1 MVHRKKRARVL
12 RRSLSLAFGIILFL
26 MIGIYIFFGVYFRS
40 HFFYQTSIED
50 ISVGGMTAEET
61 IDELRLKVK
70 EYLLVMYDRN
80 GNKCFRII

>member
-40 HFFYQTSIED
+40 HFFIRPVLK
-50 ISVGGMTAEET
+50 ILASVE
-61 IDELRLKVK
+61 
-70 EYLLVMYDRN
+70 
-80 GNKCFRII
+80 